1 MDPEGDAHASYRLS
15 EERAQASFD
24 FGTGVAPPNAVME
37 LLEFHMSTDR
47 VVIHPHNTIPGGADY
62 LGPKYDRLRTIVLDG
77 FGYEAL
83 SWEGEIEQFLEDL
96 PTGFVRDPE
105 YGLGLLKELNGVVA
119 AIEAAGAVRLIIS
132 KREPSRIEGDTYI
145 LAYREFEALRLA
157 LGRTH
162 RQAVA
167 SAGIDKRILI
177 HNALLTARAPDRF
190 PARTRPY
197 RRDTIFRSVDATRL
211 DPATVS
217 EADGLAAAKV
227 VSTAKRK
234 LAEAQSPALLDLQR
248 EIELVTLERLVAR
261 MGQMIGQPH
270 AEAAWQAFFLE
281 NPFVLSLAFSL
292 PIVAIGDQVS
302 VGGRKFSGAGE
313 KVADFLYRN
322 HLTDNI
328 TVVEIKEA
336 KKGLLGSEYRP
347 GLYAPSAELVG
358 AVNQVL
364 DQRYQLQK
372 SIAGRKEASRR
383 YDLESYAM
391 KCLIVMGRAPEGPDR
406 RKSLELFR
414 NNLNDVL
421 VVTYDELLAK
431 LEHLHLFL
439 TDGAAE
445 PAS

>member
-197 RRDTIFRSVDATRL
+197 RRDTIFRSVDAMSDDT
-211 DPATVS
+211 
-217 EADGLAAAKV
+217 LANEV
-227 VSTAKRK
+227 HH
-234 LAEAQSPALLDLQR
+234 
-248 EIELVTLERLVAR
+248 VAR
-261 MGQMIGQPH
+261 AILQEQGAALGRPYVPGFMMQVVEYLEAH
-270 AEAAWQAFFLE
+270 AEEA
-281 NPFVLSLAFSL
+281 
-292 PIVAIGDQVS
+292 
-302 VGGRKFSGAGE
+302 SGAAGI
-313 KVADFLYRN
+313 AD
-322 HLTDNI
+322 
-328 TVVEIKEA
+328 
-336 KKGLLGSEYRP
+336 
-347 GLYAPSAELVG
+347 APA
-358 AVNQVL
+358 
-364 DQRYQLQK
+364 QLSPPK
-372 SIAGRKEASRR
+372 A
-383 YDLESYAM
+383 
-391 KCLIVMGRAPEGPDR
+391 
-406 RKSLELFR
+406 
-414 NNLNDVL
+414 
-421 VVTYDELLAK
+421 
-431 LEHLHLFL
+431 
-439 TDGAAE
+439 
-445 PAS
+445 